1 MNIFNAPT
9 KIYMGAQD
17 LSSVLKGS
25 KRVFIVTDSFM
36 AESGKVDYILNQ
48 LYRMGSEF
56 HIFSRVTP
64 DPDISIIT
72 KGVEEITEFKP
83 DSVVAFG
90 GGSPID
96 AAKAIVF
103 FAGKVYDL
111 RDCPFIAIP
120 TTSGTGSEVT
130 CFAVI
135 SDKEKQIKYPL
146 LDDALLPDAAI
157 LDANLILS
165 VPPNVTADTG
175 IDVLTHAIEAY
186 LSTAATDFSDAVAE
200 KSIKL
205 VQKHLL
211 TAYNEPDNFEAR
223 QGMHNA
229 SCLAGMAFSNASLG
243 LNHSMAHALGAQAKL
258 PHGRANAILLP
269 YVMSFNAGCT
279 ADALT
284 PSAVRY
290 AEIARILGMEAKSTR
305 QSALNL
311 IHTVR
316 RFVKKLHLPSTIEAA
331 GVSAE
336 EFEKIVHSMAESALS
351 DRCTATNPVECSV
364 ESIEKVYRKAF
375 LGKLP

>member
-1 MNIFNAPT
+1 
-9 KIYMGAQD
+9 MGSHA
-17 LSSVLKGS
+17 LSSVLKDS
-25 KRVFIVTDSFM
+25 KRVFIVTDAFM

-56 HIFSRVTP
+56 HIFSRVKP
-64 DPDISIIT
+64 DPDISIVT
-72 KGVEEITEFKP
+72 KGVEEIIEFKP
-83 DSVVAFG
+83 DSVVALG

-135 SDKEKQIKYPL
+135 SDQEKHIKYPL

-157 LDANLILS
+157 LDASLILS

-186 LSTAATDFSDAVAE
+186 VSTAATDFSDAVAE

-205 VQKHLL
+205 VYKHLL

-243 LNHSMAHALGAQAKL
+243 LNHSMAHALGAHAKL

-269 YVMSFNAGCT
+269 YVMSYNAGCT
-279 ADALT
+279 AEALT
-284 PSAVRY
+284 PSAARY
-290 AEIARILGMEAKSTR
+290 AEIARMLGMEATSTR

-316 RFVKKLHLPSTIEAA
+316 RFVKKLHMPSTIEAA
-331 GVSAE
+331 GVTPEA
-336 EFEKIVHSMAESALS
+336 FEKMIHEMAENALA
-351 DRCTATNPVECSV
+351 DRCTATNPAPCSI
-364 ESIEKVYRKAF
+364 ESIEKVYRKAYT
-375 LGKLP
+375 GKLP